1 MTSFNIAVERRLV
14 RHERWISI
22 ALAWFSA
29 AAVGIYT
36 GVVSTGSGNVVGRV
50 EAAGWS
56 NLALAAGTLAVVTQL
71 VLTVRAGAS
80 QERLRAD
87 ENLALANRL
96 LEATIK
102 LLKLRKRGV
111 NYRALITVYD
121 SSTNTRIT
129 LGGANF
135 RIDPESTLS
144 VPPDFGIAGEAFVNN
159 RCAYGNITDG
169 ERGRDSSGTHVATV
183 WSEVR
188 SVVAFPLAPHSGRRP
203 TGTVNFDSD
212 KYLSDA
218 GLDGR
223 DPLDALSDV
232 AEVIS
237 RLLTRKNMKQ

>member
-1 MTSFNIAVERRLV
+1 MTSLNLSTDRRLV

-22 ALAWFSA
+22 SLAWFSA

-36 GVVSTGSGNVVGRV
+36 GVVTTGSGDVLERV

-56 NLALAAGTLAVVTQL
+56 NLALAAGTLALVSQL
-71 VLTVRAGAS
+71 ALTVRAGAS
-80 QERLRAD
+80 EERLQAD
-87 ENLALANRL
+87 ENLALANQL
-96 LEATIK
+96 LEATVK

-121 SSTNTRIT
+121 PSTDTRRT

-135 RIDPESTLS
+135 RIDPESALS
-144 VPPDFGIAGEAFVNN
+144 VPSGFGIAGEAFAKN
-159 RCAYGNITDG
+159 RCAFGDITDG
-169 ERGRDSSGTHVATV
+169 ERGRDGSGALVATV

-188 SVVAFPLAPHSGRRP
+188 SVVAFPLVPPGGRQP

-212 KYLSDA
+212 RPLGDA
-218 GLDGR
+218 GFDGR

-232 AEVIS
+232 AEIVSI
-237 RLLTRKNMKQ
+237 LLTRKKY